1 MPAAVLGPVIGGV
14 VAAGGAVA
22 AASIGSS
29 ASNRAS
35 QAAQQSADQAA
46 QVQRENY
53 AQNQAA
59 LAPWQQSGLQA
70 NALLNDFY
78 GIPQAQQQPM
88 GQLPGQQPMGGLP
101 FRREDDMGDRGLGF
115 RGMGGFN
122 ASNVPVGPMG
132 TEPAPVAQPAAPN
145 SRDAFRRFIENSDY
159 GFQFGEGANRV
170 NSGYAGAGSIKSG
183 AAMKAMEDYRQNLMQ
198 GYRGEWAGGVGNQQG
213 LGFSAASAQAGVGQ
227 NFANSLSNIYQNQ
240 GANAA
245 NAALMRGQNSANLV
259 NSLGTIGGNLA
270 GQIFRPQPAPNP
282 TMITGLTP
290 DVGRTFAS
298 NPGIF

>member
-1 MPAAVLGPVIGGV
+1 MPAAILGPVIGGV

-35 QAAQQSADQAA
+35 QAASRSADQAA
-46 QVQRENY
+46 QVQRETY

-78 GIPQAQQQPM
+78 GIPQAPARQLTPPVMGSPM
-88 GQLPGQQPMGGLP
+88 GTPMG
-101 FRREDDMGDRGLGF
+101 REDFSDRGLGF

-122 ASNVPVGPMG
+122 AANVPVSG
-132 TEPAPVAQPAAPN
+132 TEQDEPAAQPPPPN

-159 GFQFGEGANRV
+159 GFQFGEGANQV
-170 NSGYAGAGSIKSG
+170 NSGYAGAGALKSG
-183 AAMKAMEDYRQNLMQ
+183 AAMSALERMRQNLQQ

-213 LGFSAASAQAGVGQ
+213 VGFAAASAQAGVGQ
-227 NFANSLSNIYQNQ
+227 NYANSLSNIYQNQ

-245 NAALMRGQNSANLV
+245 NAALLRGQNSANMV
-259 NSLGTIGGNLA
+259 NSLGTIGGNIA
-270 GQIFRPQPAPNP
+270 GQIFRPPPPVTAA
-282 TMITGLTP
+282 TVARLTP
-290 DVGRTFAS
+290 DVTTTIAT
-298 NPGIF
+298 NPGFF